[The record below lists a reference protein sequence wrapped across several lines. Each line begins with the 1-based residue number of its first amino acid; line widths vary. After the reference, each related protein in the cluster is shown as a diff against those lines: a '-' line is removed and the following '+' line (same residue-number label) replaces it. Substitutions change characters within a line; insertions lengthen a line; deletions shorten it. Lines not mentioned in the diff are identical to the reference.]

1 MKTDVGILHSLIR
14 NAKAKENDPLTP
26 LIDEYL
32 LKRDLPKYRKK
43 RVPLLQIPVVDR
55 ARPMGRLSPSSMCGC
70 KREAIFRFA
79 GVKGSRR
86 RINPDMELIF
96 EDGKWRHHKWQWMFK
111 DMEAVLGNHR
121 FRMIEAEGRCVYPQ
135 MYIAGHLD
143 ALIAIKIDTEWV
155 EYVVDFK
162 GANNWAFETVFRKGE
177 PIDKHIY
184 QLSTYCMMRKVDR
197 GILLYDNKNDQ
208 RYKVF
213 PVTFTADNYQKIKEW
228 ASEVI
233 ESMHDEEL
241 PPIDP
246 DCKGGTFLYE
256 RCRYTPL
263 CYGSM
268 SDAELT
274 NHAYD
279 GYTTPVQLWRKGM
292 RIERK
297 SDT

>member
-1 MKTDVGILHSLIR
+1 MKTDIGILHSLIR
-14 NAKAKENDPLTP
+14 NAKSKGRDPLTP

-32 LKRDLPKYRKK
+32 IKRDLPKYQK
-43 RVPLLQIPVVDR
+43 RRVELLEIPVLDR
-55 ARPMGRLSPSSMCGC
+55 ARPLGRLSPSSMCGC
-70 KREAIFRFA
+70 QREAIFRFN

-96 EDGKWRHHKWQWMFK
+96 EDGKWRHHKWGWLFK
-111 DMEAVLGNHR
+111 DMEAVLGRHR
-121 FRMIEAEGRCVYPQ
+121 FRVIEIEGRCLYPD

-143 ALIAIKIDTEWV
+143 AMISIKVDDEWV
-155 EYVVDFK
+155 IYIVDFK

-184 QLSTYCMMRKVDR
+184 QLATYCMMRNIEN

-213 PVTFTADNYQKIKEW
+213 PILMDGSQAEEVRDW
-228 ASEVI
+228 AQEVI
-233 ESMHDEEL
+233 VQMEDGVL

-246 DCKGGTFLYE
+246 ECKGGTFLYE

-263 CYGSM
+263 CYGTM
-268 SDAELT
+268 TEAELI
-274 NHAYD
+274 NHAYAEFTS
-279 GYTTPVQLWRKGM
+279 TTDLWKKGL
-292 RIERK
+292 RLEEE
-297 SDT
+297 S